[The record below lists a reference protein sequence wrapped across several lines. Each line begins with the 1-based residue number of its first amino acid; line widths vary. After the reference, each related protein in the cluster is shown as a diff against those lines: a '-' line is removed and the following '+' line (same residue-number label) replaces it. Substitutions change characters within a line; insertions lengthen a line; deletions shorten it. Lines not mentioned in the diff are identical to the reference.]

1 MFELKINYKNQKIM
15 IRKITQIAFAFAV
28 VLLLVSCK
36 NTKQKIQEH
45 VSTYNNS
52 SSIKGHGI
60 TSTTAKA
67 FLNDNKIEIRIET
80 NLEENDTN
88 KLTYKESFPDLLK
101 EMIKNDQISSAL
113 IAEGVTFDVY
123 FLAYNNA
130 ILAKKLVDQEEL
142 AVLEGAEGSKD
153 NKATAKL

>member
-1 MFELKINYKNQKIM
+1 MK
-15 IRKITQIAFAFAV
+15 KITQIAFAFAFA
-28 VLLLVSCK
+28 LILISCK

-60 TSTTAKA
+60 TSTAAKA

-80 NLEENDTN
+80 NLEETDENRTA
-88 KLTYKESFPDLLK
+88 YKDSFPDLLK
-101 EMIKNDQISSAL
+101 EMIKNDQISTEL
-113 IAEGVTFDVY
+113 INEGVSFDVY

-130 ILAKKLVDQEEL
+130 ILAQQLVNKEEL
-142 AVLEGAEGSKD
+142 AVLEGTAEP
-153 NKATAKL
+153 NKETAKL

>member
-1 MFELKINYKNQKIM
+1 MK
-15 IRKITQIAFAFAV
+15 KITQIAFVLSFA
-28 VLLLVSCK
+28 LFLVSCK

-52 SSIKGHGI
+52 SSIKGNGI

-80 NLEENDTN
+80 NLEETDANRIA
-88 KLTYKESFPDLLK
+88 YKESFPDLLK
-101 EMIKNDQISSAL
+101 EMIKNDQISTEL
-113 IAEGVTFDVY
+113 INEGVSFDVY

-130 ILAKKLVDQEEL
+130 ILAQQVVDKQEL
-142 AVLEGAEGSKD
+142 AVLEGTAEPSKE
-153 NKATAKL
+153 TAKL

>member
-1 MFELKINYKNQKIM
+1 MK
-15 IRKITQIAFAFAV
+15 KITQIVFIFAV
-28 VLLLVSCK
+28 ALLLVSCK

-80 NLEENDTN
+80 NLEENDEN
-88 KLTYKESFPDLLK
+88 KLAYKDSFPDLLK
-101 EMIKNDQISSAL
+101 EMIKNNQISTEL
-113 IAEGVTFDVY
+113 IDEGVKFDVY

-130 ILAKKLVDQEEL
+130 ILAQQLVDKEEL
-142 AVLEGAEGSKD
+142 AAIENGASAGSKE
-153 NKATAKL
+153 TAKL

>member
-1 MFELKINYKNQKIM
+1 MK
-15 IRKITQIAFAFAV
+15 KITQIAFFLFV

-45 VSTYNNS
+45 VSSYNTS
-52 SSIKGHGI
+52 SSIKGTGI
-60 TSTTAKA
+60 TSTSAKA

-80 NLEENDTN
+80 NLEENEEN

-101 EMIKNDQISSAL
+101 EMIKNDQISREL
-113 IAEGVTFDVY
+113 IEEGVKFDVY

-130 ILAKKLVDQEEL
+130 ILANQVVDKEEL
-142 AVLEGAEGSKD
+142 TVLENTVNSKEE
-153 NKATAKL
+153 KVTAKL

>member
-1 MFELKINYKNQKIM
+1 MK
-15 IRKITQIAFAFAV
+15 KITQIAFIVAALV
-28 VLLLVSCK
+28 LLVSCQ

-45 VSTYNNS
+45 VSTYNTS

-80 NLEENDTN
+80 NLEENDENRLNT
-88 KLTYKESFPDLLK
+88 KESFPALLK
-101 EMIKNDQISSAL
+101 EMIKNDQISTAL
-113 IAEGVTFDVY
+113 IGEGVTFDVY

-130 ILAKKLVDQEEL
+130 ILAQQLVNKEDL
-142 AVLEGAEGSKD
+142 AVLEHGDGAVQ
-153 NKATAKL
+153 NKETAKL

>member
-1 MFELKINYKNQKIM
+1 MK
-15 IRKITQIAFAFAV
+15 KITQIAFAFIF

-36 NTKQKIQEH
+36 NTKQKVQEH

-52 SSIKGHGI
+52 SSINGRGI
-60 TSTTAKA
+60 TGTTAKA

-101 EMIKNDQISSAL
+101 EMIKNDQISKEL
-113 IAEGVTFDVY
+113 IDEGVKFDVY

-130 ILAKKLVDQEEL
+130 ILAQQIVDKEEL
-142 AVLEGAEGSKD
+142 ALLENAADSKE
-153 NKATAKL
+153 KVTAKL

>member
-1 MFELKINYKNQKIM
+1 MK
-15 IRKITQIAFAFAV
+15 KITQIAFAV
-28 VLLLVSCK
+28 MIVLVLVSCK

-52 SSIKGHGI
+52 SSIKGSGI

-101 EMIKNDQISSAL
+101 EMIKNDQISKAL
-113 IAEGVTFDVY
+113 IEEGVKFDVY

-130 ILAKKLVDQEEL
+130 ILAQRVVDKEEL
-142 AVLEGAEGSKD
+142 AVLENGDAKEKV
-153 NKATAKL
+153 TAKL

>member
-1 MFELKINYKNQKIM
+1 M
-15 IRKITQIAFAFAV
+15 RKITQIAFCFIVALF
-28 VLLLVSCK
+28 LVSCK

-52 SSIKGHGI
+52 SSIKGSGI

-101 EMIKNDQISSAL
+101 EMIKNDQISRAL
-113 IAEGVTFDVY
+113 IEEGVKFDVY

-130 ILAKKLVDQEEL
+130 ILAQRIIDKEEL
-142 AVLEGAEGSKD
+142 AVLEKEGDSKE
-153 NKATAKL
+153 KVTAKL

>member
-1 MFELKINYKNQKIM
+1 MK
-15 IRKITQIAFAFAV
+15 KITQIAFAFALA
-28 VLLLVSCK
+28 LLLVSCK

-52 SSIKGHGI
+52 SSITGRGI
-60 TSTTAKA
+60 TGTTAKA

-101 EMIKNDQISSAL
+101 EMIKNDQISKAL
-113 IAEGVTFDVY
+113 IDEGVKFDVY

-130 ILAKKLVDQEEL
+130 ILAQQIVDKEEL
-142 AVLEGAEGSKD
+142 AVLENAGESKE
-153 NKATAKL
+153 KVTAKL

>member
-1 MFELKINYKNQKIM
+1 MK
-15 IRKITQIAFAFAV
+15 KITQIAFAFALAL
-28 VLLLVSCK
+28 VLISCK

-80 NLEENDTN
+80 NLEENDEN
-88 KLTYKESFPDLLK
+88 KLAYKDSFPDLLK
-101 EMIKNDQISSAL
+101 EMIKNDQISTEL
-113 IAEGVTFDVY
+113 IDEGVKFDVY

-130 ILAKKLVDQEEL
+130 ILAQQLVDKEEL
-142 AVLEGAEGSKD
+142 AVLENGAATGSKE
-153 NKATAKL
+153 TAKL